1 MIPALIIGHLITKF
15 YFLGDG
21 AYSEVYKVKRLSDN
35 QIYALKKVRET
46 LILLF
51 ILISKMFGNTCLN
64 IMVISFMSLEV

>member
-1 MIPALIIGHLITKF
+1 MIPAIITGHLITKF

-35 QIYALKKVRET
+35 QIYALKKVRKT
-46 LILLF
+46 LILL

-64 IMVISFMSLEV
+64 IMVICLISLEE